1 MSTLR
6 LEGSTRPPRA
16 KRAYFRIASWS
27 LISAIAWSSALSGR
41 SPAGGSSKAEAVRPP
56 VIRLADLV
64 DGSLRLGREPHA
76 GNPHRR
82 ITPLG
87 IKGFERGEVL
97 HIGALAQVRH
107 RRACCGC
114 LR

>member
-41 SPAGGSSKAEAVRPP
+41 SPAGGSSKAEAVNPQSSALPISLMAACALAENPMP
-56 VIRLADLV
+56 VIHTG
-64 DGSLRLGREPHA
+64 GSLRSA
-76 GNPHRR
+76 
-82 ITPLG
+82 
-87 IKGFERGEVL
+87 
-97 HIGALAQVRH
+97 
-107 RRACCGC
+107 
-114 LR
+114 